1 MPDVFG
7 WLSAFFEEYGDLL
20 LEATIETLIIVTVA
34 TIVAYLFGILI
45 AMITKITEPGS
56 LHPLPALNA
65 ILGWIIN
72 MGRSIPYIIL
82 MVALIPLTRL
92 IVGTGIGAASAIVP
106 LTIAAIPFVA
116 RMVENSFSEVSPG
129 RIEAG
134 RAFGA
139 STLQILLKVF
149 IVESLPSI
157 IRGAAITYI
166 TLIGYSAIAG
176 AFGAGGL
183 GDVAVRFGYQ
193 RYQTEVMIATI
204 VILII
209 LVQIV
214 QSLSDL
220 IARRL
225 DKR

>member
-7 WLSAFFEEYGDLL
+7 WLQAFFAKNGDLFL
-20 LEATIETLIIVTVA
+20 DATVDTLIIVSVSTLISYV
-34 TIVAYLFGILI
+34 FGIFI
-45 AMITKITEPGS
+45 AMISKVTEPGS
-56 LHPLPALNA
+56 LHPLPLINA

-72 MGRSIPYIIL
+72 MGRSIPYVIL

-92 IVGTGIGAASAIVP
+92 IVGTGIGVAAAIVP

-134 RAFGA
+134 KAFGA
-139 STLQILLKVF
+139 STIQILLKVY
-149 IVESLPSI
+149 IAESLPSI

-183 GDVAVRFGYQ
+183 GDVAVRFGYH
-193 RYQTEVMIATI
+193 RYQTEIMIATVI
-204 VILII
+204 ILII

>member
-1 MPDVFG
+1 MLDAFV
-7 WLSAFFEEYGDLL
+7 WLQEFLGKYGDLL
-20 LEATIETLIIVTVA
+20 IKATIDTLIIVTVS
-34 TIVAYLFGILI
+34 TVLAYVFGILL
-45 AMITKITEPGS
+45 AMVSKVTAPDS
-56 LHPLPALNA
+56 LHPNRILNA
-65 ILGWIIN
+65 TLGWVIN
-72 MGRSIPYIIL
+72 MGRSIPYVIL

-92 IVGTGIGAASAIVP
+92 IVGTGIGVTAAIVP

-139 STLQILLKVF
+139 NTVQILFKVF

-157 IRGAAITYI
+157 IRGGAITYI

-193 RYQTEVMIATI
+193 RYQTEVMIATVI
-204 VILII
+204 ILII
-209 LVQIV
+209 MVQVV
-214 QSLSDL
+214 QSVSDL
-220 IARRL
+220 VARRL

>member
-7 WLSAFFEEYGDLL
+7 WLQEFFGKYGDLL
-20 LEATIETLIIVTVA
+20 IKATIDTLIIVTVA
-34 TIVAYLFGILI
+34 TAVAYVFGILI
-45 AMITKITEPGS
+45 AMISTITAPGS
-56 LHPLPALNA
+56 LHPNRIVNA
-65 ILGWIIN
+65 VLGWVIN
-72 MGRSIPYIIL
+72 MGRSIPYVIL

-92 IVGTGIGAASAIVP
+92 IVGTGIGVAAAIVP

-116 RMVENSFSEVSPG
+116 RMVENSFSEVGPG

-139 STLQILLKVF
+139 NTVQILFKVF

-193 RYQTEVMIATI
+193 RYQTEVMIATV

-209 LVQIV
+209 MVQVV
-214 QSLSDL
+214 QSVSDL